1 MMSFIDDVFEG
12 YSPDTDLL
20 APAGFIHDG
29 KDRVLHGEILFGHFN
44 VALRISPQG
53 RLHLTL
59 CDSNGEEYALIH
71 VESARGDFVE
81 HVRDACCA
89 WLTEVRDKCFV
100 KRLFISD
107 QAAWLAAILRH
118 RYGDTQDDPWNG
130 RYLGHVVFRKKD
142 SRKWYALTMN
152 IDGKHMGCPGTRRD
166 VLAVR
171 AGEKRVPLL
180 LSQKGFLPAYHM
192 NRASWVMI
200 PLDGS
205 MGDDELLAEL
215 EAARTLLA
223 GEIKSDP
230 SAWLVPA
237 NPKYFDLEAAF
248 KKDKTILW
256 KQSTAIRAGDTV
268 YLYVTAP
275 ISAISYQCRVL
286 ETDIPYEYQDKNV
299 RMDHVMK
306 IQLKRRFPPE
316 KFPLKALGKYGV
328 NAVRG
333 PRRMPSAL
341 LKAIGKKRNEQIG
354 GHRK

>member
-1 MMSFIDDVFEG
+1 MSFMDDIFEG
-12 YSPDTDLL
+12 YFPDLNAL
-20 APAGFIHDG
+20 AAAGFVREDG
-29 KDRVLHGEILFGHFN
+29 DWVRHGEILFGHFDA
-44 VALRISPQG
+44 VLRISPRGQ
-53 RLHLTL
+53 LHLTL
-59 CDSNGEEYALIH
+59 CDSSGEEYALIH
-71 VESARGDFVE
+71 VDSATGDFVE
-81 HVRDACCA
+81 HVRDACGA

-100 KRLFISD
+100 KRLFTSD
-107 QAAWLAAILRH
+107 QAERLAAILRK

-130 RYLGHVVFRKKD
+130 KYRGHMVFRRKNG
-142 SRKWYALTMN
+142 RKWYALAMN
-152 IDGKHMGCPGTRRD
+152 IDGKYVGFPGIRRD
-166 VLAVR
+166 ILVVR
-171 AGEKRVPLL
+171 VGEKRVPLL
-180 LSQKGFLPAYHM
+180 LGKNGFPAYHM
-192 NRASWVMI
+192 NRAAWVTI
-200 PLDGS
+200 LLDDCLT
-205 MGDDELLAEL
+205 DDEILTEL
-215 EAARTLLA
+215 EAARTLLVE
-223 GEIKSDP
+223 EITSDP

-237 NPKYFDLEAAF
+237 NPKYFDLEVAF

-256 KQSTAIRAGDTV
+256 KQSTAIRTGDTV

-306 IQLKRRFPPE
+306 IRLERRFPPE

-341 LKAIGKKRNEQIG
+341 LKAIGRAQNEQIG

>member
-1 MMSFIDDVFEG
+1 
-12 YSPDTDLL
+12 
-20 APAGFIHDG
+20 
-29 KDRVLHGEILFGHFN
+29 
-44 VALRISPQG
+44 
-53 RLHLTL
+53 
-59 CDSNGEEYALIH
+59 
-71 VESARGDFVE
+71 
-81 HVRDACCA
+81 
-89 WLTEVRDKCFV
+89 
-100 KRLFISD
+100 
-107 QAAWLAAILRH
+107 
-118 RYGDTQDDPWNG
+118 
-130 RYLGHVVFRKKD
+130 
-142 SRKWYALTMN
+142 
-152 IDGKHMGCPGTRRD
+152 MGCPGTRRD

-192 NRASWVMI
+192 NRTSWVMI
-200 PLDGS
+200 QLDDS

-223 GEIKSDP
+223 GEIKSGP

-248 KKDKTILW
+248 EKDKTILW
-256 KQSTAIRAGDTV
+256 KQSTAIRAGDPV

-306 IQLKRRFPPE
+306 IRLERRFPPE

-341 LKAIGKKRNEQIG
+341 LKEIGKKRNEQIG

>member
-1 MMSFIDDVFEG
+1 MSFMDDIFEG
-12 YSPDTDLL
+12 YFPDLNAL
-20 APAGFIHDG
+20 AAAGFVREDG
-29 KDRVLHGEILFGHFN
+29 DWVRHGEILFGHFDA
-44 VALRISPQG
+44 VLRISPRGQ
-53 RLHLTL
+53 LHLVL

-71 VESARGDFVE
+71 VDSATGDFVE
-81 HVRDACCA
+81 HVRDACRA
-89 WLTEVRDKCFV
+89 WLTEVRGKCFV
-100 KRLFISD
+100 KRLFSSD
-107 QAAWLAAILRH
+107 QAERLAAILRKRH
-118 RYGDTQDDPWNG
+118 GDTQDDPWNG
-130 RYLGHVVFRKKD
+130 RYRGHVVFRKKD
-142 SRKWYALTMN
+142 NRKWYALTMN
-152 IDGKHMGCPGTRRD
+152 IDGKHIGCPGIRRD
-166 VLAVR
+166 VLVVR

-180 LSQKGFLPAYHM
+180 LGRKGFHPAYHM
-192 NRASWVMI
+192 NRAAWVTVL
-200 PLDGS
+200 LDDCVT
-205 MGDDELLAEL
+205 DDEILTEL

-230 SAWLVPA
+230 SAWLIPA

-268 YLYVTAP
+268 YLYVAAP

-286 ETDIPYEYQDKNV
+286 ETDIPYAYRDQNV

-306 IQLKRRFPPE
+306 IRLERRFPPE

-341 LKAIGKKRNEQIG
+341 LKALRREQNEPIGE
-354 GHRK
+354 HRE

>member
-1 MMSFIDDVFEG
+1 MSFMDDIFEG
-12 YSPDTDLL
+12 YFPDLNAL
-20 APAGFIHDG
+20 AAAGFVREDG
-29 KDRVLHGEILFGHFN
+29 DWVRHGEILFGHFDA
-44 VALRISPQG
+44 VLRISPRGQ
-53 RLHLTL
+53 LHLVL

-71 VESARGDFVE
+71 VDSATGDFVK
-81 HVRDACCA
+81 HVRDACGA
-89 WLTEVRDKCFV
+89 WLTEVRDRCFV
-100 KRLFISD
+100 KRLFTSD
-107 QAAWLAAILRH
+107 QAERLAAILRK

-130 RYLGHVVFRKKD
+130 KYLGHVVLRRMD

-152 IDGKHMGCPGTRRD
+152 IDGKHIGCPGTRRD
-166 VLAVR
+166 VLVVR

-180 LSQKGFLPAYHM
+180 LGRKGFLPAYHM
-192 NRASWVMI
+192 NRAAWVTI
-200 PLDGS
+200 LLDDCVT
-205 MGDDELLAEL
+205 DDEILSEL
-215 EAARTLLA
+215 EAARTLLS
-223 GEIKSDP
+223 GEIKSGP

-248 KKDKTILW
+248 KKDKTIFW

-268 YLYVTAP
+268 YLYVAAP

-316 KFPLKALGKYGV
+316 KFQLKALGKYGV

-341 LKAIGKKRNEQIG
+341 LKAIGRVRNEQIG